1 MTVASPM
8 AAKIEPMMTQQ
19 LHVSILAAP
28 LAAIDPR
35 ALSQAWYSAL
45 RLAHDTLAISRAP
58 GRCATA
64 SRPRATFSTAALRE
78 VDPKPAVAAPLGAR
92 CARAEMQGVAGDY
105 VKRRAGRVPLA
116 RRIERAFAA
125 STPPQRATF
134 SLGHGAAR
142 VHVILQTS
150 GDRSALVALCR
161 PELEAVV
168 SRALAQA
175 GRALAARGIVIE
187 MRARGVARC
196 S

>member
-1 MTVASPM
+1 MTVASPEP
-8 AAKIEPMMTQQ
+8 AKIEAMMTQQ

-45 RLAHDTLAISRAP
+45 RFAHGDPAISAAA
-58 GRCATA
+58 GRCVTA
-64 SRPRATFSTAALRE
+64 SRPPASISTEALRE
-78 VDPKPAVAAPLGAR
+78 SDRQRTVAALHGAR
-92 CARAEMQGVAGDY
+92 SMHGEVRAAGDH
-105 VKRRAGRVPLA
+105 VKSRAARVPLA

-125 STPPQRATF
+125 STPPHRATF
-134 SLGHGAAR
+134 SVGHGPAR

-150 GDRSALVALCR
+150 GARCALVALCR
-161 PELEAVV
+161 PELEAIV
-168 SRALAQA
+168 SLALTKA
-175 GRALAARGIVIE
+175 GQALAARGIAVE

>member
-1 MTVASPM
+1 MTVASLS
-8 AAKIEPMMTQQ
+8 AAKIESMMTQQ

-45 RLAHDTLAISRAP
+45 RLAHDTPAFSNTS
-58 GRCATA
+58 GECVTA
-64 SRPRATFSTAALRE
+64 SRPRATIATAALRE
-78 VDPKPAVAAPLGAR
+78 ADRNPAVVAPRSPR
-92 CARAEMQGVAGDY
+92 CTRGELRGVAGDY
-105 VKRRAGRVPLA
+105 VKRRAARAPLA

-134 SLGHGAAR
+134 SLGQGAAR

-161 PELEAVV
+161 PELEAIV

-175 GRALAARGIVIE
+175 GQALAARGIVVE
-187 MRARGVARC
+187 MRARGVTRC

>member
-1 MTVASPM
+1 MTVASPN
-8 AAKIEPMMTQQ
+8 AAKIEPMTTQQ

-45 RLAHDTLAISRAP
+45 RFAHDAPPISNAP
-58 GRCATA
+58 GRCVTA
-64 SRPRATFSTAALRE
+64 SRPRATISMEPQRG
-78 VDPKPAVAAPLGAR
+78 VDGKPAVIAPRGAR
-92 CARAEMQGVAGDY
+92 CTRGEVRGAAGDHTR
-105 VKRRAGRVPLA
+105 RRAARVPLA

-125 STPPQRATF
+125 STAPQRATF

-150 GDRSALVALCR
+150 GERSALVALCL

-175 GRALAARGIVIE
+175 GQALAARGIVIE

>member
-1 MTVASPM
+1 
-8 AAKIEPMMTQQ
+8 MMTQQ

-45 RLAHDTLAISRAP
+45 RLAHDTPAISTAPGDARPLRAQRRDLLDRQRCGKPTGSRPSSHRTARDARAP
-58 GRCATA
+58 RC
-64 SRPRATFSTAALRE
+64 E
-78 VDPKPAVAAPLGAR
+78 
-92 CARAEMQGVAGDY
+92 GVAGDH
-105 VKRRAGRVPLA
+105 VKRRAARVPLA

-125 STPPQRATF
+125 STLPQRATF

-142 VHVILQTS
+142 VHVVLQTS

-161 PELEAVV
+161 PELEAIV

-175 GRALAARGIVIE
+175 GRALAARGIVVE
-187 MRARGVARC
+187 MQARGVARC

>member
-1 MTVASPM
+1 MTVASPNS
-8 AAKIEPMMTQQ
+8 AKIESMMTQQ

-45 RLAHDTLAISRAP
+45 RLAHDTPAFSNTP
-58 GRCATA
+58 GCVTA
-64 SRPRATFSTAALRE
+64 SRPPATISTAALRE
-78 VDPKPAVAAPLGAR
+78 ADRKPAVVAPHVAR
-92 CARAEMQGVAGDY
+92 CTRGEVREVAGDR
-105 VKRRAGRVPLA
+105 VKRRAARAPLA

-134 SLGHGAAR
+134 SLGQGAAR

-161 PELEAVV
+161 PELEAIV

-175 GRALAARGIVIE
+175 GQALAARGIVVE

>member
-1 MTVASPM
+1 MTVASPWS
-8 AAKIEPMMTQQ
+8 AKIETMMTQQ

-28 LAAIDPR
+28 LAAIDPS

-45 RLAHDTLAISRAP
+45 RFAHGASAIQQTA
-58 GRCATA
+58 GRCVTA
-64 SRPRATFSTAALRE
+64 ARPRASVSTDALRE
-78 VDPKPAVAAPLGAR
+78 SGRQPATVALRGAR
-92 CARAEMQGVAGDY
+92 SMRCEVRAAEADHEKRRLARA
-105 VKRRAGRVPLA
+105 PLA
-116 RRIERAFAA
+116 RRIERTFAA

-134 SLGHGAAR
+134 SLEHGTAR

-150 GDRSALVALCR
+150 GERCALVALCR
-161 PELEAVV
+161 PELEAIV

-175 GRALAARGIVIE
+175 GQALATRGIAIE